1 MKKINIELTNEDTR
15 TQLKVIAAENKIP
28 MKELASKVL
37 DTFIKEFRSKEDTA
51 LNLVN
56 ELQSQAA

>member
-37 DTFIKEFRSKEDTA
+37 DAFIKDFRSEEDTA
-51 LNLVN
+51 LNLVS